1 MRRGAPGKNKK
12 CVDIVNETC
21 YIQPIGEIGNT
32 FSGRNLSKIS
42 KKEEESCLQ
51 EMQFREKS
59 CV

>member
-1 MRRGAPGKNKK
+1 MRSGKNKK

-21 YIQPIGEIGNT
+21 YIKPIGEIGNT
-32 FSGRNLSKIS
+32 FSEWNLSQVS

>member
-1 MRRGAPGKNKK
+1 MRSGKYKK

-21 YIQPIGEIGNT
+21 YIKPIGEIGNT
-32 FSGRNLSKIS
+32 FSEWNLSQVS

>member
-1 MRRGAPGKNKK
+1 MQRCVREKNKK

-32 FSGRNLSKIS
+32 FSGRNLSIN